1 MKKGEL
7 TMTIQQLSGPDAMF
21 LHTEL
26 KGFPMLIGGV
36 SIYDQSTSPNGIV
49 RFKDILAMF
58 ESRLD
63 RSPIFRRKLA
73 EVPFKLDQP
82 YWVEDPNFDLEFHVR
97 HIALPQ
103 PGDWRQ
109 LCIQVARLHARPLD
123 RGRPLWEAYVI
134 EGLNNVEGVPPGSFA
149 LYLKVHHAAADGASG
164 VQFFSAFNDTTAN
177 PEPASPPAIREL
189 ESPPSNVQLLGKAYL
204 NNLRK
209 PAQMLGMG
217 RSLLASRKRVKQG
230 LANGDFHELGDI
242 PTTRFN
248 GKLSPHRV
256 VGATRF
262 DFETVRQIKKAVE
275 GATIND
281 VALAIVSGAMR
292 AYLDAKGELPDESLV
307 TGCPVNVRDESE
319 KDTEGNMVGM
329 MTTRLCS
336 DIEDPLERL
345 RQVHLDALNAKAYMQ
360 AQGTRMMIDFSEAVP
375 ASIQSLLIQ
384 ASAFAGMAEKNVMM
398 NTTVT
403 NVPGPPVQLYM
414 CGAQI
419 IDSFGIGP
427 ISPGMGLFHT
437 VNTMV
442 MKNRGTMT
450 LAFVCCRDV
459 MPDPEF
465 YGECIEASFAEL
477 LSAVT
482 PAIKRPRQRKR
493 A

>member
-1 MKKGEL
+1 
-7 TMTIQQLSGPDAMF
+7 
-21 LHTEL
+21 
-26 KGFPMLIGGV
+26 
-36 SIYDQSTSPNGIV
+36 
-49 RFKDILAMF
+49 
-58 ESRLD
+58 
-63 RSPIFRRKLA
+63 
-73 EVPFKLDQP
+73 
-82 YWVEDPNFDLEFHVR
+82 
-97 HIALPQ
+97 
-103 PGDWRQ
+103 
-109 LCIQVARLHARPLD
+109 
-123 RGRPLWEAYVI
+123 
-134 EGLNNVEGVPPGSFA
+134 
-149 LYLKVHHAAADGASG
+149 
-164 VQFFSAFNDTTAN
+164 
-177 PEPASPPAIREL
+177 
-189 ESPPSNVQLLGKAYL
+189 
-204 NNLRK
+204 
-209 PAQMLGMG
+209 
-217 RSLLASRKRVKQG
+217 
-230 LANGDFHELGDI
+230 
-242 PTTRFN
+242 
-248 GKLSPHRV
+248 
-256 VGATRF
+256 
-262 DFETVRQIKKAVE
+262 
-275 GATIND
+275 
-281 VALAIVSGAMR
+281 MR

-465 YGECIEASFAEL
+465 YADCIEASFAEL

-482 PAIKRPRQRKR
+482 PAIKRPRQKKH